1 MNKDL
6 LYKYFMNEASSS
18 EMDEI
23 ISWIKKSK
31 ENLDFFAEQ
40 KALWEV
46 SGQMYNVPQSVIG
59 TKNKKPQ
66 IFRFAYFSAAAIVT
80 VLLILNLVFNGNYNV
95 TKKDL
100 SLANKLPVKEIRTL
114 YTEKGVKAHV
124 VLPDNSV
131 VWLNSDSKITYP
143 AKFDNKIREVELS
156 GEAYFE
162 VTKDSLHPM
171 IVKTNKDFS
180 IEVLGTSFSVKSYD
194 NDNIAKATLFTGSIS
209 MHYKDKHSREDKIF
223 KLKPSESFV
232 YYQESATPKQIKYKD
247 NEKEI
252 AWKNGE
258 LLFEQ
263 TPMEEVIKMLE
274 RWHGTKFI
282 IENKSIFNDKLTASF
297 QTESIIQIMEM
308 MKYCIAMDYK
318 IENNVVTITKFKN

>member
-1 MNKDL
+1 MNQ
-6 LYKYFMNEASSS
+6 ASAA
-18 EMDEI
+18 EI
-23 ISWIKKSK
+23 EKIIGWVEKSPA
-31 ENLDFFAEQ
+31 NLDFFAEQ
-40 KALWEV
+40 KTLWEIA
-46 SGQMYNVPQSVIG
+46 GQMRPLQQPVV
-59 TKNKKPQ
+59 TKKRSLFLR
-66 IFRFAYFSAAAIVT
+66 IAYFSAAAVVA
-80 VLLILNLVFNGNYNV
+80 VLLSINLLLTHGKSFRAD
-95 TKKDL
+95 TDFTLAQEL
-100 SLANKLPVKEIRTL
+100 SSEKIRTL
-114 YTEKGVKAHV
+114 YTEKGVKAKIT
-124 VLPDNSV
+124 LPDNST

-143 AKFDNKIREVELS
+143 AKFDSDIRRVELS

-209 MHYKDKHSREDKIF
+209 MHYKDKSSNEHKIL
-223 KLKPSESFV
+223 KLKPEESFV
-232 YYQESATPKQIKYKD
+232 YYQEKAIPKQVRYKD

-258 LLFEQ
+258 LIFNQ
-263 TPMEEVIKMLE
+263 TPMNEVVKMLE

-282 IENKSIFNDKLTASF
+282 IENQEVFEDKLTASF
-297 QTESIIQIMEM
+297 QTESIVQIMEM

-318 IENNVVTITKFKN
+318 VNNNIVTITKPKS